1 VPRVAEIVHWKGF
14 RELEQNL
21 KMLGEEMREKGVK
34 RMMSQAA
41 VPMRDDATTRAP
53 VLLKPDP
60 RRRPGTLR
68 NAISIW
74 RKRKTPHAVTYYVGV
89 RRLSGKKVSAF
100 KRSTGREASENPDD
114 PFYFH
119 MVERG
124 TSKMRAQPFLRP
136 AFESK
141 KLESVRVALET
152 GREFVR
158 AMKFKRVK

>member
-1 VPRVAEIVHWKGF
+1 VAEIVHWKGF

-34 RMMSQAA
+34 LMMSRAA
-41 VPMRDDATTRAP
+41 VPMRDDAKSRAP
-53 VLLKPDP
+53 VLVKPDP

-89 RRLSGKKVSAF
+89 RRLSGKKVTAF
-100 KRSTGREASENPDD
+100 KRSTGRAASENPDD
-114 PFYFH
+114 PYYWIFQ
-119 MVERG
+119 ELG

-158 AMKFKRVK
+158 STAMKFKRVK